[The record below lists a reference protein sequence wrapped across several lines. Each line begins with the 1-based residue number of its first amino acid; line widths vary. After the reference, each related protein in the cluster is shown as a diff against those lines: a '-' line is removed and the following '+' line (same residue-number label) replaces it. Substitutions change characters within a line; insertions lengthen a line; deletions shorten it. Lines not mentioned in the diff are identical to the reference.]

1 MDGLTGLALRIGNF
15 LQRALQNGAAEDRT
29 GQVKTI
35 KLTAMRVFKKKLDS
49 AVRCDLQTDAVQRRS
64 PGNNSIQLF
73 ENLV

>member
-49 AVRCDLQTDAVQRRS
+49 RLGAISRPMRS
-64 PGNNSIQLF
+64 SA
-73 ENLV
+73 EAR